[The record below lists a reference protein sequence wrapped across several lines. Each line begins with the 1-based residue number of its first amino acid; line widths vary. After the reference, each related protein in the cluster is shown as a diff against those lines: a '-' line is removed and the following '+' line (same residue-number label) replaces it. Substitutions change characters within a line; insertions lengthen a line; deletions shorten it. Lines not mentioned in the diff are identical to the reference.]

1 MPTSLK
7 QSSNAMTLVK
17 WNTLDWNGSK
27 LNYPECGFKSA
38 KLKRAFL
45 PSHAFFQNQVRTI
58 QTPRERKIL
67 NMAQTYIGT
76 IL

>member
-27 LNYPECGFKSA
+27 LNYLECGFKSA

-45 PSHAFFQNQVRTI
+45 SNSVFFQNQVRTI
-58 QTPRERKIL
+58 QTPRERRIL
-67 NMAQTYIGT
+67 NMTQTYIGT